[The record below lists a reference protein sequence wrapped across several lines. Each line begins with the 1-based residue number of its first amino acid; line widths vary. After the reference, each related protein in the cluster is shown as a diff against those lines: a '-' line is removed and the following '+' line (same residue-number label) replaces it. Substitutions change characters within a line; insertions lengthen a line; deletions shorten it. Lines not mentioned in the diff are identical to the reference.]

1 MLQLFPSRQIAWYM
15 AKLFLTR
22 TFAVLIMLV
31 LILQTLDLLGE
42 SGKIL
47 AVSTND
53 QGDILSYIGMR
64 IPQLIARFLPYA
76 VLLATLITFSGL
88 SQHSEVVSMK
98 AAGLSAH
105 QILAPML
112 LASLVIA
119 GGHFVFNDLVVA
131 PSTAKLKRWQDV
143 KYGAIPSDSGT
154 KINVWVR
161 EGQDLINA
169 ATVSGVGAGTKLT
182 DVAVYLRANNGLRQV
197 IRAASG
203 SYVGGAWQL
212 KNVQLFNVS
221 SVTSHRYDQL
231 NVGKGIAPNRFH
243 IVKINGDARGFFPL
257 ARDIVDMNAAG
268 KRTANLE
275 AILWHKISGPLSA
288 VLMPLLGAVAAFGL
302 ARSGTLFLRAAIGM
316 ALGFT
321 YFVADNFALAMGNLG
336 AYPPLLA
343 AWAPFFLF
351 FLIGETVLLRT
362 EE

>member
-53 QGDILSYIGMR
+53 QGDILSYITMR
-64 IPQLIARFLPYA
+64 VPQLIARFLPYA

-119 GGHFVFNDLVVA
+119 GGHFVFNDLIVA

-143 KYGAIPSDSGT
+143 KYGAIPNDSGT

-169 ATVSGVGAGTKLT
+169 ATVSGVGAGTS
-182 DVAVYLRANNGLRQV
+182 G
-197 IRAASG
+197 ASG
-203 SYVGGAWQL
+203 GTASRGGRRRGA
-212 KNVQLFNVS
+212 
-221 SVTSHRYDQL
+221 
-231 NVGKGIAPNRFH
+231 A
-243 IVKINGDARGFFPL
+243 ARRRARRRRRTL
-257 ARDIVDMNAAG
+257 AGCTGRGSWRRCRRRAC
-268 KRTANLE
+268 
-275 AILWHKISGPLSA
+275 SGPA
-288 VLMPLLGAVAAFGL
+288 PTR
-302 ARSGTLFLRAAIGM
+302 ARARPRRST
-316 ALGFT
+316 
-321 YFVADNFALAMGNLG
+321 
-336 AYPPLLA
+336 
-343 AWAPFFLF
+343 
-351 FLIGETVLLRT
+351 
-362 EE
+362 